1 MVLFTAEDMFS
12 PCGVTCRPNTH
23 GNQAVE
29 FFACGLLGVR
39 MGNEAAAQKT
49 PLHSEGAVR
58 IRSVVADGTAY
69 WSAHDAI
76 AGVVNA
82 EPV

>member
-1 MVLFTAEDMFS
+1 
-12 PCGVTCRPNTH
+12 
-23 GNQAVE
+23 
-29 FFACGLLGVR
+29 

>member
-1 MVLFTAEDMFS
+1 M
-12 PCGVTCRPNTH
+12 R
-23 GNQAVE
+23 
-29 FFACGLLGVR
+29 
-39 MGNEAAAQKT
+39 NEAAAQKT
-49 PLHSEGAVR
+49 QWYIEETAR

-76 AGVVNA
+76 AGAVNA

>member
-1 MVLFTAEDMFS
+1 M
-12 PCGVTCRPNTH
+12 
-23 GNQAVE
+23 VE
-29 FFACGLLGVR
+29 FFACGRFGVR
-39 MGNEAAAQKT
+39 MRNEAAAQKT
-49 PLHSEGAVR
+49 LLHSEEAPR
-58 IRSVVADGTAY
+58 IRSVVTNGIAD